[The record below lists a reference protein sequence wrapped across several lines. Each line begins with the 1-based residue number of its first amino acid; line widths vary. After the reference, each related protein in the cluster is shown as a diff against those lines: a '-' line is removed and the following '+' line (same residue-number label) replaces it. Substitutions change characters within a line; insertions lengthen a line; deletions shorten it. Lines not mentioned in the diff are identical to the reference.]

1 MFKKLLMTLVLWAV
15 VYPLVAQTQGDTI
28 YHFRFEPG
36 NDGLYTAYRNNGT
49 ELTRLLSC
57 VVQNK
62 EAILAGTIPI
72 LVDGY
77 CSSLHDEA
85 AARAIARIRSNRVKS
100 ELITREGLSEACFTT
115 SNHTS
120 GGDYVTVRIAIPA
133 QPSESGPEQ
142 QAEAERLEAEQQR
155 LKAEQQRLEA
165 EQQRA
170 EAEAQRARLEAEKQR
185 LEAEK
190 QRLEA
195 EKQRLEAEKQRLE
208 AERQR
213 AEAGHPEHDSYHLAL
228 RANLL
233 RWATLTPDLGIEWR
247 IAPAWGLMVNGSWTS
262 WTWDNNARRYALWEV
277 APEVRYYMGE
287 KKAWYLGAMFKAGQ
301 FNYKLCETG
310 RQGDLMGGGITGGY
324 QLRLNKAL
332 NLDFN
337 LGLGYLN
344 ADYEK
349 YITIDGVRVRR
360 GNETKEWWGP
370 INAGVTLVWKIF

>member
-77 CSSLHDEA
+77 CSSLRDEA

-120 GGDYVTVRIAIPA
+120 GGDYVTVRIAIPV

-165 EQQRA
+165 EQQR
-170 EAEAQRARLEAEKQR
+170 
-185 LEAEK
+185 
-190 QRLEA
+190 
-195 EKQRLEAEKQRLE
+195 LEAEKQRLE

-213 AEAGHPEHDSYHLAL
+213 AEAGHPEHDSYHLSL

-262 WTWDNNARRYALWEV
+262 
-277 APEVRYYMGE
+277 
-287 KKAWYLGAMFKAGQ
+287 
-301 FNYKLCETG
+301 
-310 RQGDLMGGGITGGY
+310 
-324 QLRLNKAL
+324 
-332 NLDFN
+332 
-337 LGLGYLN
+337 
-344 ADYEK
+344 
-349 YITIDGVRVRR
+349 
-360 GNETKEWWGP
+360 
-370 INAGVTLVWKIF
+370 